1 MAAGGRHCTR
11 GERHR
16 SSGSGQQFRRR
27 KLRETAFAGVAT
39 TAAKELARS
48 WDWGTGHLNV
58 QIELTRE
65 QHADYFLDTI
75 IEGSA

>member
-1 MAAGGRHCTR
+1 VAA
-11 GERHR
+11 
-16 SSGSGQQFRRR
+16 
-27 KLRETAFAGVAT
+27 

-75 IEGSA
+75 IEGPHDWPVRPAAEIFYESDVSLTSPIRAFLWS